1 MILGLERALARGR
14 AGYSL
19 LEVIVVVAILG
30 VAATLSAPSVS
41 RMITGQQAR
50 QVVRGL
56 VTEFGAIRA
65 DAYIQSRS
73 YDANAIQA
81 RLSDRTPVQWRVDV
95 DEAVSLNPSGYCTP
109 GLLRVEAPNGRVW
122 RLQVQ
127 QGNCAIERA
136 NAI

>member
-1 MILGLERALARGR
+1 MIQGLGRALSRTQ

-30 VAATLSAPSVS
+30 VAATLSGPSIS

-65 DAYIQSRS
+65 DAFVRSES
-73 YDANAIQA
+73 YDAAAIQA
-81 RLSDRTPVQWRVDV
+81 RLSERAPSDWRVDV
-95 DEAVSLNPSGYCTP
+95 NDALSVTPSGYCTP
-109 GLLRVEAPNGRVW
+109 GQLSVEAPNGRIW
-122 RLQVQ
+122 ALQIS
-127 QGNCAIERA
+127 QGDCLITRESAL
-136 NAI
+136 

>member
-1 MILGLERALARGR
+1 MTQGLGRALSRTQ

-30 VAATLSAPSVS
+30 VAATLSGPSVS

-65 DAYIQSRS
+65 DAFIQTRS
-73 YDANAIQA
+73 YNSADIQT
-81 RLSDRTPVQWRVDV
+81 RLSEHAPLEWRVEV
-95 DEAVSLNPSGYCTP
+95 DESLSLAPSGYCTP
-109 GLLRVEAPNGRVW
+109 GLLTIEAPSGRVW
-122 RLQVQ
+122 RLEVS
-127 QGNCAIERA
+127 QGDCSIHQARDV
-136 NAI
+136 